1 MSGWKAT
8 NCEHIWSWFWVLSWS
23 WKALKFKENEK
34 EDKNRQKVLSTSF
47 REKIAKFVFE
57 IAKCRQIYSI
67 RRKIS
72 SNCLLWSFDLLIW
85 FVAVNIRILKIDK
98 IRILAG
104 RSLARFFFFSLSKY
118 SVSFTNFERKCRN
131 FCCCQIVKLKV
142 CRESTY
148 YIRQSTCACL
158 LSMSRADSL
167 ARPLPCF
174 WCLSLGSSNTQCRI
188 LEKKVFKNCLCPN

>member
-1 MSGWKAT
+1 MKKKT
-8 NCEHIWSWFWVLSWS
+8 
-23 WKALKFKENEK
+23 
-34 EDKNRQKVLSTSF
+34 
-47 REKIAKFVFE
+47 KIGRKCYRLRSVKKYPNLFSKLPGRFVAIFF
-57 IAKCRQIYSI
+57 IYSI

-188 LEKKVFKNCLCPN
+188 LEKKVFKNCPEIEKSFAAGVSKKDCWKSSYYLAVP